1 VPASGVNGAPP
12 TLIIDGSRFDD
23 FDGFAREFSSLLD
36 DWTWNK
42 NLDAFN
48 DILRGG
54 FGTPEE
60 GFVLRWL
67 HSDRSRH
74 ALGWAATIT
83 YLAGVLARCHPTN
96 REHVTA
102 KIAAARRQEGQ
113 TLFDLLV
120 EIIENHRPGGSQSG
134 VVVLELA

>member
-1 VPASGVNGAPP
+1 MN
-12 TLIIDGSRFDD
+12 TLDGEKPVLVIDGSLFNDY
-23 FDGFAREFSSLLD
+23 DGFARAFSALLN

-54 FGTPEE
+54 FGTPES

-67 HSDRSRH
+67 HSDRSRQ
-74 ALGWAATIT
+74 ALGWSETVM
-83 YLAGVLARCHPTN
+83 YLEGVLQRCHPTN
-96 REHVTA
+96 RERVRA
-102 KIAAARRQEGQ
+102 EIEAARRQEGQ

-120 EIIENHRPGGSQSG
+120 EVVQRHGPGGNESEDG
-134 VVVLELA
+134 IDLELI